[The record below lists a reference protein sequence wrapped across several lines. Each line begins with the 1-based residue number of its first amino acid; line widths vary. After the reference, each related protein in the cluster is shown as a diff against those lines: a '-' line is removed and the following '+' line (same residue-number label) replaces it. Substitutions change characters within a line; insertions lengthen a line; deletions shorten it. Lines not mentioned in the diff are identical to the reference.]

1 MLTNNQISYLP
12 YDDYAQSANTLFHF
26 MKKQEYLNSILRL
39 KMLLIRVTKRKAL
52 LLLFFYQKTE
62 VKGP

>member
-1 MLTNNQISYLP
+1 MDVKFTMVISE
-12 YDDYAQSANTLFHF
+12 D
-26 MKKQEYLNSILRL
+26 M

>member
-1 MLTNNQISYLP
+1 MIEE
-12 YDDYAQSANTLFHF
+12 FERH
-26 MKKQEYLNSILRL
+26 L